1 VDLFRAVWVFLADL
15 GTDIFANVGL
25 RLFPIYLLSTA
36 IIAYLIYR
44 RVPEP
49 KKQGFWK
56 FLVPAE
62 FYKSNST
69 LVDVK
74 LFLVGRI
81 LTGFGLFRVGLTL
94 AVVVFVLTLLSTI
107 TGQDRSSA
115 SPSNADIA
123 LATIVVLVAS
133 DFCVYW
139 IHRIHHEHPAL
150 WPFHAVHHSA
160 ETMTP
165 ITVYRKHPVYD
176 LIGTVFRGLLLGTVQ
191 GVLLFWT
198 TDTISIWAIGGAN
211 GFYILFNMLGS
222 NLRHSHIWMGFGPVL
237 SYIFI
242 SPAQHQIHHSRAV
255 AHHNKNYGEILAI
268 WDLMFGTLYVPQ
280 CEEKL
285 EFGLADRDGKP
296 IAQPHN
302 TLREAMVQ
310 PFRASARAIRKKLS
324 AQR

>member
-1 VDLFRAVWVFLADL
+1 VDLFSAVWVFLANL

-49 KKQGFWK
+49 KKQGFWR

-94 AVVVFVLTLLSTI
+94 AVVVFVLSLLSTI
-107 TGQDRSSA
+107 TGQDR
-115 SPSNADIA
+115 
-123 LATIVVLVAS
+123 S

-191 GVLLFWT
+191 AVLLFWT

-242 SPAQHQIHHSRAV
+242 SPAQHQIHHSRAI

-280 CEEKL
+280 REEKL
-285 EFGLADRDGKP
+285 EFGLADRNGKP